1 MRKVFSILA
10 LIALYDI
17 CGFCLIH
24 ELDGLALLSWF
35 AFTCMSTLYLFV
47 TTTKLIIMLLELP
60 KHIRIAYVPDPEPNK

>member
-24 ELDGLALLSWF
+24 ELNSLALLSWF
-35 AFTCMSTLYLFV
+35 AFTGMAALFV
-47 TTTKLIIMLLELP
+47 FVMITKLIIMLLELP
-60 KHIRIAYVPDPEPNK
+60 KHIRIEYVPNLEPNK